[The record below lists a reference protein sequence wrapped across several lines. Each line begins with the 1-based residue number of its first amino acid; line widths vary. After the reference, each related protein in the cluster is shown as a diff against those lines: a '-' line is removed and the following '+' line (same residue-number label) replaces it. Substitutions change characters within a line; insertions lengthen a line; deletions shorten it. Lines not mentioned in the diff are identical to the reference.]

1 MGSTGFSQ
9 GTRVVVEQIDDEN
22 WKVRE
27 PFAYTGQEGT
37 PFDVYREMETDFASV
52 PRVFVWLLP
61 RYGAYT
67 KAAMVHDL
75 LWREYACEGRM
86 SYRDA
91 DGIFR
96 RALREL
102 EVPFLRR
109 WMMWTAV
116 RWGALVKPG
125 GRQGWL
131 RESWRV
137 VLVSLVALPIVAP
150 PALVIVL
157 GLALFFVFE
166 SVCWVPLQ
174 VSAWMK
180 RGRARQPVKQ
190 VNRPAF

>member
-1 MGSTGFSQ
+1 MRALTYEGQ
-9 GTRVVVEQIDDEN
+9 EQL
-22 WKVRE
+22 
-27 PFAYTGQEGT
+27 PFA
-37 PFDVYREMETDFASV
+37 VYRGMETDFASV

-75 LWREYACEGRM
+75 LWREYACKGRM

-91 DGIFR
+91 DGVFR

-125 GRQGWL
+125 GRQG
-131 RESWRV
+131 
-137 VLVSLVALPIVAP
+137 
-150 PALVIVL
+150 
-157 GLALFFVFE
+157 
-166 SVCWVPLQ
+166 
-174 VSAWMK
+174 
-180 RGRARQPVKQ
+180 
-190 VNRPAF
+190 